1 MAPSPWLWRLCRV
14 LSPTRGDAQAVQ
26 MRVDAAQNRY
36 LKAVKTLAQIRK
48 LGVPVVQI
56 NVAAQQTNVAG

>member
-1 MAPSPWLWRLCRV
+1 
-14 LSPTRGDAQAVQ
+14 VQ
-26 MRVDAAQNRY
+26 RRVDAAHQRW

-56 NVAAQQTNVAG
+56 NLAAQQTNVAG